1 MARGRQIAAIL
12 MTAFGLFSFFSLFFD
27 ATGQIG
33 ALTADYLRRAAGWVA
48 AGPALIVVWLGV
60 RLYRGL
66 WDAAVLRRL
75 LGFTLVLLVASIGL
89 HLYYRFATDWPA
101 AWSPREEAAAAG
113 DAAGGM
119 VGGLLAGAFMRLLG
133 PLGTGLAGAAAVAV
147 AGMLLVDQPVR
158 DAWAR
163 LTSKTAAAG
172 DNAREA
178 RAKLSRRRRTR
189 DESAA
194 PAADAAEPAAEDGP
208 GWEPALPKEDR
219 PPAAN
224 GKTAG
229 REASGGR
236 SRRRPARAGGS

>member
-158 DAWAR
+158 DAWGAPDVQNRGLGRQRPGGAR
-163 LTSKTAAAG
+163 KAFTTPAHAG
-172 DNAREA
+172 RVRRARG
-178 RAKLSRRRRTR
+178 RRCGTGGRGRTR
-189 DESAA
+189 VGAGA
-194 PAADAAEPAAEDGP
+194 PKRGPAP
-208 GWEPALPKEDR
+208 
-219 PPAAN
+219 
-224 GKTAG
+224 G
-229 REASGGR
+229 RER
-236 SRRRPARAGGS
+236 